1 MEDIYPGGG
10 VCHPRRQDGQRMRKR
25 QKNDQEEKEMSVEV
39 SARGFCYRQSV
50 YSGEDSVLG
59 KPGSRLSKNY
69 RDKKRSPQ
77 IFKSVAVNL
86 WCGETHLAINRIYIP
101 FTF

>member
-1 MEDIYPGGG
+1 MVAHCWCHTECVSLLVSYRVWLTVGAISVVSRVFLG
-10 VCHPRRQDGQRMRKR
+10 VSFLKLITG
-25 QKNDQEEKEMSVEV
+25 
-39 SARGFCYRQSV
+39 A
-50 YSGEDSVLG
+50 DSVLG

-77 IFKSVAVNL
+77 IFKSVAMNL